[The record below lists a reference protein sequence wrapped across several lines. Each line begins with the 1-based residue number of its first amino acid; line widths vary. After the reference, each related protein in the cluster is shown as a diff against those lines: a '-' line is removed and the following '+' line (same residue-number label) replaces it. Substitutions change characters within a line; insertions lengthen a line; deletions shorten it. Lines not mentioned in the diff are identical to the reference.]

1 MSTTRPSPR
10 MEAPLIRSVA
20 TVWSSSALI
29 TSSSSPSRLS
39 TIIPSFRSP
48 MEITSTKIF
57 SDPPVLVLAG
67 RAPQAD
73 QGQDAIAQLQD
84 FVVLHLVHVG
94 FPGARNFRHCV
105 QGNGIQPLLHP
116 EQQGL
121 DDGQRERQLQA
132 EGRALSHPGLNFD
145 RALQAV
151 QHGLHHVQADAAAGD
166 FGDLVRGAEPGPE
179 DQRKNFSFAQ
189 PVRLFRGEETLLQG
203 LGFDFVARRCRR
215 RRR

>member
-20 TVWSSSALI
+20 TVWSSSALM

-57 SDPPVLVLAG
+57 SGPACAPLAG
-67 RAPQAD
+67 RAPQPD

-84 FVVLHLVHVG
+84 FVVMHLVHVG
-94 FPGARNFRHCV
+94 FPGAGNFRHCV
-105 QGNGIQPLLHP
+105 QGHGVQPLLHP

-121 DDGQRERQLQA
+121 DDGQREWQLQA
-132 EGRALSHPGLNFD
+132 EGGALAHPGLNLD
-145 RALQAV
+145 RAFQAV

-166 FGDLVRGAEPGPE
+166 LGDLDRP
-179 DQRKNFSFAQ
+179 
-189 PVRLFRGEETLLQG
+189 
-203 LGFDFVARRCRR
+203 C
-215 RRR
+215 